1 MPDKKELNIQV
12 PEDLEPTYSNMIQ
25 IGHSDD
31 EFSLRF
37 IQRVHGTGMA
47 KMKSIVSISP
57 KHAKRLRNA
66 LEENIKK
73 YENKFGEIELPEEDK
88 TEDIDYVG

>member
-1 MPDKKELNIQV
+1 MTNKKELNIQI

-37 IQRVHGTGMA
+37 IQRVQGTKMA
-47 KMKSIVSISP
+47 KAKAIVSISP
-57 KHAKRLRNA
+57 KHAKRLKKA

-73 YENKFGEIELPEEDK
+73 YEEKFGEINLPEEEK
-88 TEDIDYVG
+88 NENVDYVG

>member
-1 MPDKKELNIQV
+1 MSKKKKLNIQI

-25 IGHSDD
+25 IAHSDD

-37 IQRVHGTGMA
+37 VQRIQGTKMA
-47 KMKSIVSISP
+47 KAKSIVSISP
-57 KHAKRLRNA
+57 KHAKRLVNA

-73 YENKFGEIELPEEDK
+73 YENKFGEIDLPEE
-88 TEDIDYVG
+88 EEAEEVDYVG